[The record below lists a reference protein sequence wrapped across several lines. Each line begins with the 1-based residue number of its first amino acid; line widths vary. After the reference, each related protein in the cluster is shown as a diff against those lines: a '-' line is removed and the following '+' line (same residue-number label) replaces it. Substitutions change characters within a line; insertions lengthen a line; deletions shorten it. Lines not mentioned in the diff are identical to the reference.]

1 MMQLDQAA
9 IRRQNT
15 LKILELLSA
24 GSAMTRREL
33 ARNSALSLMSVTNL
47 VDLLKEQNVLSFDAV
62 EHTGPK
68 RRCTGR
74 RADSIFLR
82 SEGHA
87 WLIVDI
93 SGRGFRF
100 SLRAFDMS
108 PLWEGTGEDGD
119 GDYSGRL
126 ERFLRGLN
134 DGLTDALAGRELL
147 GVAIVTPGP
156 YDVDSDSV
164 LNLRL
169 PQLDGIRI
177 KALFRQCLG
186 EYDYY
191 VDEDVKFA
199 VRACVPGGDP
209 GQYELLYYL
218 YIGEGVGGAAIH
230 QGNMLRGLN
239 AVAGDAGQLT
249 SGGGATY
256 ENRISLAA
264 FADAL
269 GIDAA
274 RGATELEQ
282 ALAVSSA
289 SRPDEYAAALRRIA
303 LTTADM
309 LHSVL
314 WLLDPSHIV
323 IECGYAEPCREQY
336 VEWITAALRAM
347 PGATGRRM
355 PVIRLAPGDSRNVLR
370 GAAQALRRLWV
381 ERIVP

>member
-1 MMQLDQAA
+1 MQLDQAA

-24 GSAMTRREL
+24 GPAMTRREL
-33 ARNSALSLMSVTNL
+33 AHQSALSLMSVTNL
-47 VDLLKEQNVLSFDAV
+47 VDLLKEQNVLSFGAV

-68 RRCTGR
+68 RRGTGR
-74 RADSIFLR
+74 RADSISLR

-100 SLRAFDMS
+100 SLRGFDMS
-108 PLWEGTGEDGD
+108 PLWEGSDEEGD

-126 ERFLRGLN
+126 EVFLHELN
-134 DGLTDALAGRELL
+134 AGLTDALAGRELL

-177 KALFRQCLG
+177 KALFRRCLG

-199 VRACVPGGDP
+199 VRACVPGSDLA
-209 GQYELLYYL
+209 QYELLYYL
-218 YIGEGVGGAAIH
+218 YIGEGVGGAALH

-249 SGGGATY
+249 SGAGTTY
-256 ENRISLAA
+256 ESRISLAA

-269 GIDAA
+269 GMNAA
-274 RGATELEQ
+274 RGAAELEQ
-282 ALAVSSA
+282 ALTAA
-289 SRPDEYAAALRRIA
+289 AADHPDAYAAALRPIA
-303 LTTADM
+303 CTTADM
-309 LHSVL
+309 IHSVL

-323 IECGYAEPCREQY
+323 IECGYAEPYREQY
-336 VEWITAALRAM
+336 IGWINDTLHAM
-347 PGATGRRM
+347 PGASGRRM
-355 PVIRLAPGDSRNVLR
+355 PVISLAPDDSHNVLR
-370 GAAQALRRLWV
+370 GATQALRRLWV